1 MGLLDGIL
9 GQLGGEGG
17 SGMGSLAS
25 TLASNPKLL
34 SAAMSLLSAKDTS
47 VGGGAGLGGL
57 VQAFQQQGLG
67 DMMASWI
74 SGPTRQSRPV
84 RSARCS
90 AAAR

>member
-34 SAAMSLLSAKDTS
+34 SAAMSLLSAKDPRRW
-47 VGGGAGLGGL
+47 VAAPDL
-57 VQAFQQQGLG
+57 A
-67 DMMASWI
+67 ASCR
-74 SGPTRQSRPV
+74 PFNSRV
-84 RSARCS
+84 SAT
-90 AAAR
+90 